1 VSARAPCVP
10 TTPSPPPQGASAF
23 MDGAIRD
30 LWLPGLTA
38 AALAASAIA
47 GAVKLFTGPTVA
59 SPLAISVLW
68 ALYGLVPPFLVVFY
82 ATVSRGAALQA
93 ACRAGG
99 GGGGGG
105 AARAPPGPRY
115 PPTGCPPPRTP
126 TPGM

>member
-1 VSARAPCVP
+1 
-10 TTPSPPPQGASAF
+10 

-105 AARAPPGPRY
+105 GRAVVAGGRRPAAQ
-115 PPTGCPPPRTP
+115 
-126 TPGM
+126 